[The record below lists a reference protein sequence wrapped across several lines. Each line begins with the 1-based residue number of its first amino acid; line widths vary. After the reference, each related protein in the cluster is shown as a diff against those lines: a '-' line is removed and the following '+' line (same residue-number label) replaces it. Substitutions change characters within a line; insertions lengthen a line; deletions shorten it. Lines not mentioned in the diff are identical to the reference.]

1 MPPDSVRRFRFAEPP
16 APIGREE
23 ATGQRGAQGAGSIMT
38 KRLYVGNIPFR
49 TTAEELKALFEQHAE
64 VVSVDVVK
72 DRDSGQPRGF
82 AFVEVESGEQ
92 AAIEALNGAEMQGR
106 RIVVNEARP
115 KEPRSGGGGGGRRG
129 GGGGWRD
136 R

>member
-1 MPPDSVRRFRFAEPP
+1 MS
-16 APIGREE
+16 
-23 ATGQRGAQGAGSIMT
+23 
-38 KRLYVGNIPFR
+38 KRLYVGNIPFK
-49 TTAEELKALFEQHAE
+49 TTADELKAMFDQHAE
-64 VVSVDVVK
+64 VVTVDVVK

-82 AFVEVESGEQ
+82 AFVEVESGVE

-115 KEPRSGGGGGGRRG
+115 KEPRSGGGGGGGGRRGGG

>member
-1 MPPDSVRRFRFAEPP
+1 MA
-16 APIGREE
+16 
-23 ATGQRGAQGAGSIMT
+23 
-38 KRLYVGNIPFR
+38 KRLYVGNIPFK
-49 TTAEELKALFEQHAE
+49 TTADELKALFEPHAE
-64 VVSVDVVK
+64 IVSIDVVK

-82 AFVEVESGEQ
+82 AFVEVESGAE
-92 AAIEALNGAEMQGR
+92 AAIEALNGSEMQGR

-115 KEPRSGGGGGGRRG
+115 KEPRGGGGGGGRRG